1 MTGAEALAHP
11 PDTPEA
17 MRAAAFR
24 CRRAAAQADELASI
38 LDRGPPPGVWD
49 GAAAAAC
56 RREARLVTALAA
68 SVADALQESARAL
81 LAHAAVVDRARA
93 DVLVLRS
100 RYDDTLAAHGGRLTA
115 LSVVDVP
122 GPLRRLQIDDLQVDL
137 QHELA
142 VVTGRHR
149 ALLADVREHAAATA
163 RRMLSAAADLVPS
176 GARHLGPLGRHEAD
190 LAALLPLLDASRR
203 AVGVSPS
210 RGTPPSRDTPPVLV
224 RAWWGSLTG
233 DEQDRFVDSF
243 APVIGSLPGL
253 PTAVRGRAN
262 EAALDAD
269 VAALRARGAR
279 SAEEQ
284 RRLDNCLE
292 VRDQLA
298 RVRART
304 DPVSRESLVA
314 QLLVFEPRAFAAA
327 GRVAFA
333 VGDLDRAD
341 HVAFIVPGLGSEL
354 RRSLAALTAD
364 ATRVTTEARRASVST
379 RTATVAWMG
388 YDAPGLGDVAF
399 GGAAEEGA
407 DLLAADMLAVQA
419 ARDVMPHL
427 TVVGHS
433 YGSTTTGTALRD
445 HATGADD
452 AVLVG
457 SPGPNVETARELGLP
472 SGHVF
477 VGASSRD
484 PVSYLDRFGA
494 DPTHEDFGAYR
505 FQAEDVT
512 RNRYMLD
519 VADHSKYFDPKS
531 ESLANIV
538 RVVVG
543 DYGAL
548 RPAAYRDEVWL
559 LPDGINSD
567 PEADRAPTLVP

>member
-1 MTGAEALAHP
+1 VTGAEALAHP
-11 PDTPEA
+11 PDGPEA
-17 MRAAAFR
+17 VRAVAAR
-24 CRRAAAQADELASI
+24 CRRVAAQADALASE
-38 LDRGPPPGVWD
+38 LRRTPAGVWD
-49 GAAAAAC
+49 GVAAAAR

-68 SVADALQESARAL
+68 SLAVPLRTAAQAL
-81 LAHAAVVDRARA
+81 LAHA
-93 DVLVLRS
+93 
-100 RYDDTLAAHGGRLTA
+100 
-115 LSVVDVP
+115 SVVDDARAEVLALRGRYDELVDAHRSRVTATALHDLP
-122 GPLRRLQIDDLQVDL
+122 GPLRRLLVEDLQTGL

-142 VVTGRHR
+142 VVTARHR
-149 ALLADVREHAAATA
+149 ALLDDVRAHAAATA
-163 RRMLSAAADLVPS
+163 GRIRSAAGDLVPS
-176 GARHLGPLGRHEAD
+176 GVRHRGPLARHEAD
-190 LAALLPLLDASRR
+190 LAAMLPLLDASRR
-203 AVGVSPS
+203 AVGVSRAPPP
-210 RGTPPSRDTPPVLV
+210 RGTPALLV
-224 RAWWGSLTG
+224 RAWWAALTG
-233 DEQDRFVDSF
+233 DEQDRVVGSH
-243 APVIGSLPGL
+243 ASVVGSLAGL
-253 PTAVRGRAN
+253 PAAVRSRAN

-269 VAALRARGAR
+269 VAARQAGGAR
-279 SAEEQ
+279 TADEQ
-284 RRLDNCLE
+284 RWLDTCLV

-304 DPVSRESLVA
+304 DPVSREPLVA
-314 QLLVFEPRAFAAA
+314 QLLVFEPRAFAA
-327 GRVAFA
+327 GERVALA

-341 HVAFIVPGLGSEL
+341 HVAFLVPGLGSEVYG
-354 RRSLAALTAD
+354 SLAALTAD

-379 RTATVAWMG
+379 RTATVAWLG
-388 YDAPGLGDVAF
+388 YDAPGLADAGSD
-399 GGAAEEGA
+399 GAAEQGA
-407 DLLAADMLAVQA
+407 DLLAADLLAVQA

-433 YGSTTTGTALRD
+433 YGSTTAGTALRD
-445 HATGADD
+445 HVTGADD

-472 SGHVF
+472 AGHVF

-519 VADHSKYFDPKS
+519 AADHSKYFDPES

-538 RVVVG
+538 KVVVA
-543 DYGAL
+543 DYGGL

-567 PEADRAPTLVP
+567 PEADRAPTVVP